1 MKRLDRYLMATVLGG
16 ALLALAIIIALLLVF
31 EYMEEF
37 DDIGR
42 GNYTALGALTY
53 VLLKLPHRL
62 YQGYPMAAL
71 IGSLMGLGALAANS
85 ELTAM
90 RAAGMSV
97 ARIARAVVAA
107 GLLLGLGALAIGEWL
122 APPAERMAQ
131 ELRSIAIHDRVT
143 VRDRGF
149 WARDGDLFIEVRRA
163 VSQEQLAGLRIFQLG
178 EDGRP
183 LRILTAESAHH
194 ADGAW
199 VLTEPVMTEFG
210 DDGVRVERLPRWS
223 WSGTLEPRLLE
234 AVVVDPD
241 TLPIRDLLGY
251 IGYLRRN
258 GLETEHYRL
267 ALWSK
272 VATPLATVAM
282 LLLTVPLVFGGVR
295 SSGAGQRI
303 FLGVLIGFAFILLNR
318 LLIRVGLVYGLP
330 PALSALLPTLLVLSG
345 GIYGIVRLRR

>member
-1 MKRLDRYLMATVLGG
+1 LKRLDRYLMATVLGG

-131 ELRSIAIHDRVT
+131 ELRSIAIHDRST
-143 VRDRGF
+143 I
-149 WARDGDLFIEVRRA
+149 A
-163 VSQEQLAGLRIFQLG
+163 S
-178 EDGRP
+178 P
-183 LRILTAESAHH
+183 SAIV
-194 ADGAW
+194 A
-199 VLTEPVMTEFG
+199 
-210 DDGVRVERLPRWS
+210 
-223 WSGTLEPRLLE
+223 SGP
-234 AVVVDPD
+234 AM
-241 TLPIRDLLGY
+241 
-251 IGYLRRN
+251 
-258 GLETEHYRL
+258 
-267 ALWSK
+267 
-272 VATPLATVAM
+272 ATC
-282 LLLTVPLVFGGVR
+282 
-295 SSGAGQRI
+295 SSR
-303 FLGVLIGFAFILLNR
+303 
-318 LLIRVGLVYGLP
+318 
-330 PALSALLPTLLVLSG
+330 SG
-345 GIYGIVRLRR
+345 GRSARNSWPACGSSSSARTGGRCAS

>member
-97 ARIARAVVAA
+97 ASIARAVVAA

-183 LRILTAESAHH
+183 LRILTASHFCA
-194 ADGAW
+194 
-199 VLTEPVMTEFG
+199 
-210 DDGVRVERLPRWS
+210 
-223 WSGTLEPRLLE
+223 
-234 AVVVDPD
+234 
-241 TLPIRDLLGY
+241 
-251 IGYLRRN
+251 N
-258 GLETEHYRL
+258 
-267 ALWSK
+267 
-272 VATPLATVAM
+272 PLATR
-282 LLLTVPLVFGGVR
+282 F
-295 SSGAGQRI
+295 
-303 FLGVLIGFAFILLNR
+303 FA
-318 LLIRVGLVYGLP
+318 
-330 PALSALLPTLLVLSG
+330 T
-345 GIYGIVRLRR
+345 